1 MFDRELQK
9 LATDMASV
17 KRKVQEQAMAHEDYL
32 KLKLFDEMI
41 SFEQKLQSR
50 HATKLDQKYFV
61 DKKLKTIRQQ
71 QHCLLIVFAV
81 LFFSVTV
88 GFFILYYLLKG
99 NNN

>member
-50 HATKLDQKYFV
+50 HDTKLDQKYFV